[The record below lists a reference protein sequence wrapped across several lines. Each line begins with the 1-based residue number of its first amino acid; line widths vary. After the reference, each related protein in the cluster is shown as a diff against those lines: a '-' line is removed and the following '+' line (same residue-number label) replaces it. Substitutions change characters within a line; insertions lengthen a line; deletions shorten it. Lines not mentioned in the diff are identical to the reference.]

1 MAYQNPTSAGSL
13 DIGRAFQFMF
23 EDPEWIKKI
32 LIGGIVSLIPIVNF
46 ATLGYML
53 EVIKNVADGNPRPL
67 PDWNNFGTLF
77 MKGLYAFVGVL
88 VLSLPL
94 ILVWCCIIAV
104 STALGGSSGSSSDSS
119 TSGIIGVVIS
129 CLSCL
134 MVLYGIAL
142 AVYSYA
148 ALTRF
153 ALSGQLS
160 TFWDFRGTL
169 ALIQSNLSGYLI
181 ALVMTIVASFIAGF
195 GTILCFVG
203 VLFTTFWAQLFSGH
217 LFGQFA
223 RISGAAGMAPAPM
236 PPMAPP
242 PMTPPPAE
250 PGQY

>member
-1 MAYQNPTSAGSL
+1 MAYQNPTSGGSL

-53 EVIKNVADGNPRPL
+53 EVLKNVAEGNPRPL
-67 PDWNNFGTLF
+67 PDWNNFGSFF
-77 MKGLYAFVGVL
+77 MKGLYAFIGL
-88 VLSLPL
+88 LILALPL
-94 ILVWCCIIAV
+94 ILVWCCMIAV

-119 TSGIIGVVIS
+119 TSGIVGIVIS
-129 CLSCL
+129 CLGCL
-134 MVLYGIAL
+134 MALYGILL

-160 TFWDFRGTL
+160 TFWDFRGTM
-169 ALIQSNLSGYLI
+169 ALIQSNVGTYLI
-181 ALVMTIVASFIAGF
+181 ALVLTIVASFIASF
-195 GTILCFVG
+195 GWILCLIG
-203 VLFTTFWAQLFSGH
+203 VIFTTFWSQLVSGH

-223 RISGAAGMAPAPM
+223 RISGASGMASAPV
-236 PPMAPP
+236 PPMA
-242 PMTPPPAE
+242 TPPYQP
-250 PGQY
+250 PQM